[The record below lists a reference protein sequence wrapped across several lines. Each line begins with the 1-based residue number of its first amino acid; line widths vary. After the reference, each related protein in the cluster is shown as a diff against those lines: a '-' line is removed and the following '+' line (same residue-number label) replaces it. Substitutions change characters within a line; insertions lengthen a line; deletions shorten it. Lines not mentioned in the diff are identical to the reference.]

1 MMETKKEQATV
12 NEIIEVI
19 SKLILKASI
28 NKYNNKDGDE
38 NVKDSGNILSCE
50 YCGAGRRR
58 L

>member
-1 MMETKKEQATV
+1 METKKEQATV

-38 NVKDSGNILSCE
+38 NVKESGNIYKSFHK
-50 YCGAGRRR
+50 
-58 L
+58 

>member
-1 MMETKKEQATV
+1 METKKEQATV

-38 NVKDSGNILSCE
+38 NVKESGNIYKSF
-50 YCGAGRRR
+50 YK
-58 L
+58 